1 MEVLLIADALGAV
14 VNHLTNVLGVPFSSE
29 TPTTV
34 PEVYGRVQHLQGT
47 RADLVLDTQP
57 LHVRVWASTAYNA
70 WITAQQAHAV
80 ICALEGVTVDGVLF
94 LAAEADLPAWFPD
107 PDTSGPSYIFTA
119 IVTTEA
125 VESSVTV
132 GSP

>member
-1 MEVLLIADALGAV
+1 MDVLLIADALGALV
-14 VNHLTNVLGVPFSSE
+14 THLTSVMGVPFSSE
-29 TPTTV
+29 TPSTV

-47 RADLVLDTQP
+47 RSDLVLDTQP
-57 LHVRVWASTAYNA
+57 FHVRVWAPTAYNA
-70 WITAQQAHAV
+70 WITAQQAHAI
-80 ICALEGVTVDGVLF
+80 ICALEGVTVGSVLF

-119 IVTTEA
+119 TVTTEA